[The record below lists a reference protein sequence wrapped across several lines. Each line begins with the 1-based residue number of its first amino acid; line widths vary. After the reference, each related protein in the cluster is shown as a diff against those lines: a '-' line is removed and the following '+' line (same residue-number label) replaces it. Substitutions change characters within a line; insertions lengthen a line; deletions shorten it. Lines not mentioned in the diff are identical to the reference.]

1 MGKFFKQDNNALLV
15 LNEKTDEDANKD
27 EVIKL
32 EAERIKDE
40 VQERINNIKEKFKKN
55 KEIKATP
62 SMQIDIEDNKNEEEI
77 KIEEERIEEIKIKAE
92 KIKKEEEIKIEA
104 VRIKKEKSYEIPNYM
119 FDGIHFES
127 TVKIGAFDKIVNLKK
142 AIKSEN
148 REEAGKYEKIL
159 SK

>member
-1 MGKFFKQDNNALLV
+1 M
-15 LNEKTDEDANKD
+15 ET
-27 EVIKL
+27 
-32 EAERIKDE
+32 
-40 VQERINNIKEKFKKN
+40 NIVGPRN
-55 KEIKATP
+55 I
-62 SMQIDIEDNKNEEEI
+62 NKNQKTKKDDEI
-77 KIEEERIEEIKIKAE
+77 IINADRRKN
-92 KIKKEEEIKIEA
+92 EEEIKIEA
-104 VRIKKEKSYEIPNYM
+104 VRIEEIKIKAIPNYM

>member
-1 MGKFFKQDNNALLV
+1 LLV

-92 KIKKEEEIKIEA
+92 KIKKEEEIKIEPE
-104 VRIKKEKSYEIPNYM
+104 RINNEKEKFKKNKQVINKCNVCSKNAKNQC
-119 FDGIHFES
+119 S
-127 TVKIGAFDKIVNLKK
+127 KCKKI
-142 AIKSEN
+142 
-148 REEAGKYEKIL
+148 
-159 SK
+159 